1 MTKTASCD
9 KKCELQNSVNRWI
22 FKCKWR
28 SRVLPG
34 ACCLSV
40 GFYWTHMNFIDCAVL
55 RCHGVLYIIH
65 YRHVP
70 WRAAALDVQ
79 RLKIIFSYT
88 HNTRH
93 KSLKQEPFVL
103 NFLQI
108 SYIPSWHLRS
118 HLHLPL
124 SFRNVEPGVFS
135 SSETTVIPKS
145 TLGKGKITQVFQD
158 LWRVLQISI
167 IRDVVGPCW
176 NSERRLIKSWPH
188 IRQGYPLNLDI
199 LIRRGTET
207 NKDSLS
213 NGKWSGN
220 GSDLKSPTL
229 VSASCSC
236 KKHYLSGSVVP
247 KLLGTVCHRGWQ
259 PRLWLSRQITMCF
272 LRVGLFGNAARYG
285 KLRLTWDR

>member
-28 SRVLPG
+28 SWVLPG

-40 GFYWTHMNFIDCAVL
+40 GFYWTHMNFINCAVL

-88 HNTRH
+88 
-93 KSLKQEPFVL
+93 
-103 NFLQI
+103 
-108 SYIPSWHLRS
+108 
-118 HLHLPL
+118 
-124 SFRNVEPGVFS
+124 
-135 SSETTVIPKS
+135 
-145 TLGKGKITQVFQD
+145 
-158 LWRVLQISI
+158 QISI

-213 NGKWSGN
+213 NGKWSGNGN